1 MKIYLIKNT
10 NEIPNDL
17 KNLSLVLGLFDG
29 VHLGHQGLIKYAY
42 ENSKGNKL
50 GVLTFDKA
58 LKDSSFSL
66 MNLKDKEIEL
76 SKLPIDYLFVL
87 MCDENLKR
95 MSHEDFLNNILDKFK
110 PHSIFC
116 GPDFRFG
123 YKALGDVEYLKSHF
137 EKVSIFSFV
146 EDEFGNKISSSYIK
160 RLIHSGEIS
169 LANKF
174 LTRPYKICG
183 NVVSGLHNGHE
194 LGFPT
199 ANILPSINYV
209 LPNNGV
215 YFTKVV
221 IDGEEFIAVTNVG
234 IHPTIDKLENP
245 IIESHILDCKKD
257 LYNKKIDLYIYKK
270 ERDEITF
277 KNLDELKSQIS
288 KDKENCIKY
297 FQNLDLHK

>member
-1 MKIYLIKNT
+1 MKTYLIKNI
-10 NEIPNDL
+10 NEIPNDV
-17 KNLSLVLGLFDG
+17 KDLSLVLGLFDG
-29 VHLGHQGLIKYAY
+29 VHKGHQGLINYAHDK
-42 ENSKGNKL
+42 SKNNKI

-58 LKDSSFSL
+58 LKEASFSL
-66 MNLKDKEIEL
+66 MSLDDKEKEL
-76 SKLPIDYLFVL
+76 SKLPIDYLLVL
-87 MCDENLKR
+87 ICDENLKR

-137 EKVSIFSFV
+137 ENVLVFSFV
-146 EDEFGNKISSSYIK
+146 EDELGNKISSSFIK
-160 RLIHSGEIS
+160 RLIHSGDIS
-169 LANKF
+169 QANKF
-174 LTRPYKICG
+174 LTRPYKIHG

-199 ANILPSINYV
+199 ANILPSLNYA

-215 YFTKVV
+215 YFTKVI
-221 IDGEEFIAVTNVG
+221 IDGEEFIAVTNIGV
-234 IHPTIDKLENP
+234 HPTIDKLENP

-257 LYNKKIDLYIYKK
+257 LYNKKLDLYIYKK

-297 FQNLDLHK
+297 FKKLDNCN